1 MTLPLPLPLPAAV
14 RGFTPPKW
22 VRPLV
27 FVAACLPLA
36 WIATALASD
45 AMRGTRFLGSNP
57 IKEAEHMLGEWTLR
71 FLMLALF
78 VTPLRQLI
86 GWNWLQRYRRM
97 LGLFAFAYVCVHLS
111 TWAVLDVE
119 LDWGDIV
126 KDLTKRW
133 YIMIGMAGFLLMLP
147 LAVTSTAAMVKRL
160 GKRWVTLHKLIYVIV
175 VLGTIHFFMAVK
187 KDIGDPII
195 YALIFAAL
203 FGWRI
208 YMVVRRRRGA
218 VSAAASPPR
227 SAR

>member
-1 MTLPLPLPLPAAV
+1 
-14 RGFTPPKW
+14 
-22 VRPLV
+22 
-27 FVAACLPLA
+27 
-36 WIATALASD
+36 
-45 AMRGTRFLGSNP
+45 
-57 IKEAEHMLGEWTLR
+57 
-71 FLMLALF
+71 
-78 VTPLRQLI
+78 
-86 GWNWLQRYRRM
+86 M

-208 YMVVRRRRGA
+208 YMALRKRLRPA
-218 VSAAASPPR
+218 TSQL
-227 SAR
+227 

>member
-1 MTLPLPLPLPAAV
+1 MNLPLPLPLPAAV

-22 VRPLV
+22 VKPLV
-27 FVAACLPLA
+27 FVVSCIPLA
-36 WIATALASD
+36 WVFVGLGADILA
-45 AMRGTRFLGSNP
+45 GTRILGSNP
-57 IKEAEHMLGEWTLR
+57 IKEGEHMLGEWTLR
-71 FLMLALF
+71 FLMFALF

-97 LGLFAFAYVCVHLS
+97 IGLFAFAYVCFHLLA
-111 TWAVLDVE
+111 WALLDVQ
-119 LDWGDIV
+119 LDWGDIM

-133 YIMIGMAGFLLMLP
+133 YIMIGMVGFLLMLP

-187 KDIGDPII
+187 KDIEDPIVF
-195 YALIFAAL
+195 ASIFAVL

-208 YMVVRRRRGA
+208 YMAARKRRPRP
-218 VSAAASPPR
+218 SAELAGS
-227 SAR
+227 